1 MCRAL
6 PPGPAACTAYPAAG
20 SLGDFQV
27 TGCLSFCFPGDV
39 GWASALPF
47 FFLCFSCSG
56 WLAGVLWVLHPV
68 FGCSSWG
75 GVCSL
80 DDSVITLLAFPYLRV
95 GELLDYGVS

>member
-6 PPGPAACTAYPAAG
+6 PPGPAACAAYPAAG

-47 FFLCFSCSG
+47 FFCASPA
-56 WLAGVLWVLHPV
+56 LAGLQGFAGFCTLCQGAPV
-68 FGCSSWG
+68 
-75 GVCSL
+75 
-80 DDSVITLLAFPYLRV
+80 RV
-95 GELLDYGVS
+95 VSAL